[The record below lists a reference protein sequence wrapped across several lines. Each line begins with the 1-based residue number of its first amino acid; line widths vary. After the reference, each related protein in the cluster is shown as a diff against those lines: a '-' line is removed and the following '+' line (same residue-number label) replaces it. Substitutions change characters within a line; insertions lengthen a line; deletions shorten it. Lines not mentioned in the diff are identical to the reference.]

1 MDKYYYFYLMF
12 IGEYQHTIDEKGR
25 ISVPAKFRAELK
37 EGAVVT
43 RGLDACLF
51 LYTKEEWE
59 KVAMRVA
66 GLPLSQANSR
76 AFSRL
81 MLAGAMEAEPD
92 KQGRIGVPEYL
103 REYAKIKK
111 NVVIAGVGNRLELWN
126 KEEWDAYKQAAE
138 RASVEVAERLGELG
152 V

>member
-1 MDKYYYFYLMF
+1 MF

-25 ISVPAKFRAELK
+25 VSVPVKFRAALK
-37 EGAVVT
+37 DGAVFT
-43 RGLDACLF
+43 RGLDSCLF

-59 KVAMRVA
+59 KVAARVA

-81 MLAGAMEAEPD
+81 MLAGAMDAEPD
-92 KQGRIGVPEYL
+92 KQGRVSVPEYL

-111 NVVIAGVGNRLELWN
+111 NVVIAGVGNRLELWD
-126 KEEWDAYKQAAE
+126 KSEWDAYKQSAE
-138 RASVEVAERLGELG
+138 RASVEVAEQLGELR

>member
-1 MDKYYYFYLMF
+1 MF
-12 IGEYQHTIDEKGR
+12 IGEYQHIIDEKGR
-25 ISVPAKFRAELK
+25 ISVPAKFRVALK
-37 EGAVVT
+37 EGAIVT

-51 LYTKEEWE
+51 LYTKEEWD
-59 KVAMRVA
+59 KMAARVA

-111 NVVIAGVGNRLELWN
+111 NVVIAGVGNRLEFWD
-126 KEEWDAYKQAAE
+126 KGEWEAYKQSAE
-138 RASVEVAERLGELG
+138 RGSAEIAEQLGELG